1 MFINLR
7 LISIAVVASI
17 VASAHCE
24 LKEFPEGE
32 HLHTIYSNR
41 KIDDFRGQ
49 EESAFDKHG
58 YLQKADVDDETLE
71 KRQETLK
78 LREIERQKARKLR
91 ERSAIRDGGKS
102 VRRSADEVNPVVI
115 PEGLEHL
122 K

>member
-17 VASAHCE
+17 VASADCGLPKFPDGKYLLHQE
-24 LKEFPEGE
+24 GDGIISEF
-32 HLHTIYSNR
+32 S
-41 KIDDFRGQ
+41 GQ
-49 EESAFDKHG
+49 EESAFDEYG
-58 YLQKADVDDETLE
+58 DLQKADVDEEALA
-71 KRQETLK
+71 KRT
-78 LREIERQKARKLR
+78 KAIRN
-91 ERSAIRDGGKS
+91 ATTRDGGES

>member
-24 LKEFPEGE
+24 LKEFPEGKYLSHQNGDGIISE
-32 HLHTIYSNR
+32 FS
-41 KIDDFRGQ
+41 GQ
-49 EESAFDKHG
+49 EESAFDKYG
-58 YLQKADVDDETLE
+58 NLQKADVDEEALA
-71 KRQETLK
+71 KRT
-78 LREIERQKARKLR
+78 KAIRR
-91 ERSAIRDGGKS
+91 AAIRDGGER

-115 PEGLEHL
+115 PDGLEHL